1 MGADLY
7 ITALSEPTHEQWE
20 PEFER
25 AARARDQAPDEASRK
40 AAQVRVSHVYEQM
53 YSRGYFRDSYN
64 NWNLLWK
71 FGLSWWTDVIPMLDA
86 EGCLSPE
93 QVGRLLEALK
103 LREPKFESALGEL
116 SASDQAYFRE
126 RYAELQQFFREA
138 ITLNK
143 PVVCS
148 L

>member
-7 ITALSEPTHEQWE
+7 ITALYEPTHEQWE
-20 PEFER
+20 PEFEK
-25 AARARDQAPDEASRK
+25 AAQARDDAPDEASRK
-40 AAQVRVSHVYEQM
+40 AAQVWVSRAYERM

-71 FGLSWWTDVIPMLDA
+71 FGLSWWTDAIPMLDA
-86 EGCLSPE
+86 EGWLSPE
-93 QVGRLLEALK
+93 RAGRLLEILK
-103 LREPKFESALGEL
+103 QREPKFEGALGEL
-116 SASDQAYFRE
+116 SASGQAYFRE
-126 RYAELQQFFREA
+126 RYAELQQFFKEA
-138 ITLNK
+138 ITLNR

>member
-7 ITALSEPTHEQWE
+7 ITALYEPTHEKWE

-25 AARARDQAPDEASRK
+25 AARARDEAPDEASRK
-40 AAQVRVSHVYEQM
+40 AAQVRVEHAYGQM

-64 NWNLLWK
+64 DWNLLWK
-71 FGLSWWTDVIPMLDA
+71 FGLSWWTDVIPMLNS
-86 EGCLSPE
+86 EGCLAPE
-93 QVGRLLEALK
+93 QAACLLATLKEREPAFKAVNEAIALK
-103 LREPKFESALGEL
+103 
-116 SASDQAYFRE
+116 
-126 RYAELQQFFREA
+126 
-138 ITLNK
+138 K